1 MIAIVAV
8 SLCHI
13 AAGVFLNKL
22 APVRPQ
28 APSQNGEQ
36 LSSQKTPKKNFC
48 HKQWKCCK
56 YKYRLETKSIKR
68 CKVTFFKVCFL
79 IEHIYPSVLSIRYSK
94 HIGQNRIET

>member
-13 AAGVFLNKL
+13 AAGVFFLNKL

-36 LSSQKTPKKNFC
+36 LSSQKTPKKTSVTSNENVASTRIG
-48 HKQWKCCK
+48 WKLNLSK
-56 YKYRLETKSIKR
+56 YVKLHFSRFVS
-68 CKVTFFKVCFL
+68 
-79 IEHIYPSVLSIRYSK
+79 
-94 HIGQNRIET
+94 